1 MKSIWKIVFMII
13 VVFSIINVSQ
23 TKQVN
28 ASELNFSV
36 TTVIPRNQIDQSK
49 SYFDLKVKPSQKQT
63 LQILLRNDTNRQ
75 IVIEPQV
82 HTATTNVNGVVEYGK
97 TEEKK
102 DSTLTYKMKDLVKM
116 NKDVTIPAKGKKI
129 LALHLTAPE
138 KRFDGWLAGGVT
150 LQEKEKEPKENKK
163 DTGLSIENKYSYV
176 VAILLSGDSTKIA
189 PKLQLNKIEPSQ
201 LNARNVIQAE
211 IQNVKPMYVNKMSV
225 KAKIMEKGNREVLYQ
240 ADKKDMQ
247 MAPNSN
253 FRFPIPLNGQKL
265 KAGTYTLDMTA
276 QSMNKSWHWTKDF
289 TIDAEIAKELNQKD
303 VTIDTDYTWM
313 YVLLGIGLL
322 MIALGMLLL
331 FIGRKK
337 RKRNKHSDE
346 ENQTSFHS

>member
-1 MKSIWKIVFMII
+1 MKPIWKVVFMMVAI
-13 VVFSIINVSQ
+13 FSIMNISQ

-116 NKDVTIPAKGKKI
+116 KKDVTIPAKGKKI

-176 VAILLSGDSTKIA
+176 VAILLSGDSPKIA

-225 KAKIMEKGNREVLYQ
+225 KAKIMEKGSREVLYQ

-247 MAPNSN
+247 MAPNSH
-253 FRFPIPLNGQKL
+253 FRFPVPLNGQKL

-289 TIDAEIAKELNQKD
+289 TIDADIAKELNQKD
-303 VTIDTDYTWM
+303 VTIDTNYTWM

-346 ENQTSFHS
+346 ENQTSFHA

>member
-1 MKSIWKIVFMII
+1 MKSILKIVCMI
-13 VVFSIINVSQ
+13 VFLFTIIDVSQ
-23 TKQVN
+23 MKQVK

-102 DSTLTYKMKDLVKM
+102 DSTLKYKMENLIKT

-129 LALHLTAPE
+129 LSLHLTAPE
-138 KRFDGWLAGGVT
+138 KRFDGWLAGGIT

-163 DTGLSIENKYSYV
+163 EASLSIENKYSYV
-176 VAILLSGDSTKIA
+176 VAILLSGNSTKII

-225 KAKIMEKGNREVLYQ
+225 KAKIMEKGSREVLYQ

-247 MAPNSN
+247 MAPNSH
-253 FRFPIPLNGQKL
+253 FRFPVPLNGQKL
-265 KAGTYTLDMTA
+265 QAGTYTLDMTA
-276 QSMNKSWHWTKDF
+276 QSMNKTWHWTKDF

-303 VTIDTDYTWM
+303 VTIETDYTWM
-313 YVLLGIGLL
+313 YVVLGIGLI
-322 MIALGMLLL
+322 MIALGILLL
-331 FIGRKK
+331 FIRKK
-337 RKRNKHSDE
+337 RKRNIHSDE
-346 ENQTSFHS
+346 ENQSSFHA